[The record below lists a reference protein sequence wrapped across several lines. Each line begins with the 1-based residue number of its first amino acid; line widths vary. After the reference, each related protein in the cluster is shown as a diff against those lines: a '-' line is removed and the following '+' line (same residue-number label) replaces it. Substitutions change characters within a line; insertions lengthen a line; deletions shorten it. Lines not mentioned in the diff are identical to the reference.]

1 MRYGVPYK
9 GSKNQIAEG
18 VVDNLPK
25 AEYFV
30 DLFCGGCAVTHRALI
45 SGKYQRFITNDIDGR
60 MPKLFLDA
68 VHGKY
73 TVENHPEWVSREE
86 FEARKAEDAY
96 IATVWSFGN
105 NGKDYVYGREVEAF
119 KRELHRAIFDGNAEG
134 LRTYG
139 FDVKIS
145 GESPSE
151 RYRAI
156 KPQIKAQKAERY
168 QIELQNY
175 EALDRLEALERLQS
189 LEALERLQSLEAD
202 YQKVKLPED
211 ALIYCDIPYR
221 DTGCEGYG
229 GGDFNHA
236 TFYEWARKQNNVFI
250 SEYEMPS
257 DFVLIGQIDKQV
269 TMSSCNNSQKATER
283 LYTNEKT
290 YSHMTDRQK
299 RIIALNTAQQL
310 TIMDF
315 LGKEDV

>member
-9 GSKNQIAEG
+9 GSKNQIAEW
-18 VVDNLPK
+18 VVNNLPK

-45 SGKYQRFITNDIDGR
+45 SGKYQKFIINDIDGR

-105 NGKDYVYGREVEAF
+105 NKTGYIYGREVEAF
-119 KRELHRAIFDGNAEG
+119 KRELHRAVFDGNAEG

-151 RYRAI
+151 RYGAVRE
-156 KPQIKAQKAERY
+156 QIKAQRPQRF
-168 QIELQNY
+168 QIEH
-175 EALDRLEALERLQS
+175 EALERLQ
-189 LEALERLQSLEAD
+189 ALERLEALSVD
-202 YQKVKLPED
+202 YREVRIPKGS
-211 ALIYCDIPYR
+211 LIYCDIPYG
-221 DTGCEGYG
+221 DTDCKGYG
-229 GGDFNHA
+229 GGDFDHEA
-236 TFYEWARKQNNVFI
+236 FYEWARAQNNIFI

-257 DFVLIGQIDKQV
+257 DFIEIASTQKLILCGVQN
-269 TMSSCNNSQKATER
+269 TAKATER

-299 RIIALNTAQQL
+299 RIIALNAARQL
-310 TIMDF
+310 TLFD
-315 LGKEDV
+315 L